1 MSFIEYELNVFRV
14 TFLQLSLQIPTAML
28 IFAKGVQLAPIMLQ
42 RKIGE
47 ARQLVRVSVTASAC
61 SNAFGLTFCQSIVT
75 VRRISTVGGGGVE
88 VLELAVNLDGVSHV
102 CLDSIA
108 VERRWERSHRSRSN
122 RIMVYG
128 GSRKLWSK
136 WRSTSLQGRL
146 LIQGVLRLGLIMLR
160 GVLLLSANGI
170 GWNPAQIGVVLLETL
185 GMRLRGRN
193 CRVESVALD
202 SGNVVRRVRRLKR
215 SWTT

>member
-1 MSFIEYELNVFRV
+1 MFRV

-47 ARQLVRVSVTASAC
+47 ARQLVRVSVTASAS

-75 VRRISTVGGGGVE
+75 VRRISTVGGGGAE
-88 VLELAVNLDGVSHV
+88 VLELAIDLDRVSHV

-122 RIMVYG
+122 RILGYC
-128 GSRKLWSK
+128 GSSKLWSK
-136 WRSTSLQGRL
+136 RRSTSLQGRL
-146 LIQGVLRLGLIMLR
+146 LSQRVLRLGLIMLH

-170 GWNPAQIGVVLLETL
+170 GWKSAQAGVMLLKTL
-185 GMRLRGRN
+185 SMRLGGRN
-193 CRVESVALD
+193 RRVESVSLD
-202 SGNVVRRVRRLKR
+202 SGNVVRGVRRLER